1 VPTADGR
8 VSCLRCAKSFTTFGN
23 ARRHY
28 RETHETDKNTLSFFC
43 DVCQSGFQLKRYRDR
58 HMLTS
63 HGISQK
69 MMKAQVLPE
78 SYAPDLD

>member
-1 VPTADGR
+1 VSTADGR
-8 VSCLRCAKSFTTFGN
+8 VRCLRCVKSFTTFGN

-28 RETHETDKNTLSFFC
+28 RETHQTDKTKLSFFC
-43 DVCQSGFQLKRYRDR
+43 DVCNSGFQLKRYRDS

-69 MMKAQVLPE
+69 MMKAQIIPE
-78 SYAPDLD
+78 NFVQDLD